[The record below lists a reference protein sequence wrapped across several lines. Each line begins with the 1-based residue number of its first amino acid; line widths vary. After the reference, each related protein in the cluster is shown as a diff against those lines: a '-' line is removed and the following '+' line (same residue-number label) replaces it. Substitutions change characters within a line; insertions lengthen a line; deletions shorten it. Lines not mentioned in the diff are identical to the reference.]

1 MLVLPISQSSIVF
14 VSLIHDGIFLPSWF
28 MFCRQ
33 NFHIRR
39 HFFCCQSFFQ
49 IQRAGGLLH
58 TIFCFTYSR
67 ICRKNLPCKFAVQIC
82 RANLPQ
88 GFAGYLLREFAV
100 AICRGIFVFVSKF
113 FLVYVT
119 KSCFYESKPFSYV
132 SKTFLLLRFSLSAV
146 FFCCCCCSGSY
157 GPPHILL

>member
-82 RANLPQ
+82 RNNLQWLFAARICRRNLP
-88 GFAGYLLREFAV
+88 AICSENLPWLFAV
-100 AICRGIFVFVSKF
+100 G
-113 FLVYVT
+113 FLY
-119 KSCFYESKPFSYV
+119 
-132 SKTFLLLRFSLSAV
+132 L
-146 FFCCCCCSGSY
+146 
-157 GPPHILL
+157 

>member
-28 MFCRQ
+28 MFCSQ

-67 ICRKNLPCKFAVQIC
+67 ICRKNLPCKFAATICSGYLPREYAAGIC
-82 RANLPQ
+82 RL
-88 GFAGYLLREFAV
+88 FAPR
-100 AICRGIFVFVSKF
+100 ICRGYLPWDFCICKQILSCICNQIL
-113 FLVYVT
+113 FL
-119 KSCFYESKPFSYV
+119 
-132 SKTFLLLRFSLSAV
+132 
-146 FFCCCCCSGSY
+146 
-157 GPPHILL
+157 